1 MFYITFASV
10 ECPLRLANMAFFH
23 DMEKGGTR
31 KHLLCM
37 NKTRTHMK
45 RTIPWAVLLVLVLV
59 CPLAGTAQSPDI
71 PTVIA
76 TALGQGD
83 ASGLSAY
90 FNDNVELVVGSKNDI
105 FSKQQSHGILSEFFR
120 KNRVNR
126 FNVLHKGE
134 RDLSCFIIGTLETD
148 YATYRVYVLTRKN
161 ENQNLIQQLRIEPSN
176 E

>member
-1 MFYITFASV
+1 MLYRNCF
-10 ECPLRLANMAFFH
+10 RN
-23 DMEKGGTR
+23 
-31 KHLLCM
+31 
-37 NKTRTHMK
+37 
-45 RTIPWAVLLVLVLV
+45 LV
-59 CPLAGTAQSPDI
+59 CAAALLTAFSAGARVKPGVEVLRDGGFAMLEGLRVGLVTNPSGVDSRLNSTIDILAA
-71 PTVIA
+71 A
-76 TALGQGD
+76 
-83 ASGLSAY
+83 
-90 FNDNVELVVGSKNDI
+90 DNVELVVGSKNDI